1 MIQTARRN
9 LSIYAA
15 FIAMVP
21 KVFMAYQ
28 LWFWIGLVLNV
39 IGMAILFFF
48 WHAIYHDTTT
58 ISGLGLDQTITY
70 ILLAFIFMPFTR
82 TDLIWEFGGN
92 IREGMIIHHLLRPI
106 NFQGMNYAQSL
117 GTLITSLM
125 LQAPMAVAAVLL
137 FGLRFPTDV
146 RTWLAFIVSA
156 LLGFTVMFFF
166 QWFLACFTFYTT
178 EIWGLGVLID
188 GMNFFLSGALVPLVM
203 MPDWLRT
210 IVLSIPFAQA
220 LAVPVG
226 LLTGITPLGDT
237 PRVWF
242 VQILWIMGMWWISAL
257 FFRVA
262 VQKITVQGG

>member
-1 MIQTARRN
+1 MIQTVRRN
-9 LSIYAA
+9 LAVYAA
-15 FIAMVP
+15 FFAMIP
-21 KVFMAYQ
+21 KMFMAYV

-39 IGMAILFFF
+39 IGMAILFYF
-48 WHAIYHDTTT
+48 WRAIYNDTTT
-58 ISGLGLDQTITY
+58 ISGLGLDQTLTY
-70 ILLAFIFMPFTR
+70 ILLAFIFMPLTR

-92 IREGMIIHHLLRPI
+92 IREGLIIHHLLRPV

-117 GTLITSLM
+117 GTLITSLL
-125 LQAPMAVAAVLL
+125 LQVPMVVVAVLI
-137 FGLRFPTDV
+137 FGLRLPTDP

-178 EIWGLGVLID
+178 EIWGLAVLID

-210 IVLSIPFAQA
+210 LVLSIPFAQA

-226 LLTGITPLGDT
+226 LLTGITPLSDA
-237 PRVWF
+237 PQVWS
-242 VQILWIMGMWWISAL
+242 VQILWIIGMWFISTL

-262 VQKITVQGG
+262 VRKITVQGG